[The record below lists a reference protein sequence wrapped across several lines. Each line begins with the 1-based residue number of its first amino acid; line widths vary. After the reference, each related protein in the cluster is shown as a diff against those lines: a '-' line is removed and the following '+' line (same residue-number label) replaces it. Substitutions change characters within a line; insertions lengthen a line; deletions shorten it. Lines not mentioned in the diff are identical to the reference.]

1 MRITARLIVALAIS
15 ATLVAAGST
24 FFQAR
29 QERRSLLNDLNRRG
43 EILAETFGDI
53 VQSGVESKSPRR
65 LDEIVA
71 KYGDHGDL
79 SGIAVFS
86 ADGKPL
92 AFTPALSD
100 EVPALAETVREALAQ
115 QAPADTLVSAP
126 SGEMHAY
133 VSPLL
138 EPKGGAVGAL
148 AIIHDASYVQVRID
162 ELWKN
167 NFLRLLIEV
176 FIISLVTLWIV
187 RWNVMS
193 PLDQLT
199 DWMRKTR
206 AGETADA
213 PPLPKGL
220 FQPLAAEASFLAESL
235 AEARAVA
242 EEEAHLRHKAASLW
256 TAERLKEHVK
266 ITLEGRPIFVVA
278 NREPY
283 MHVRKNGKIEVLT
296 PASGLVTGV
305 EPILLA
311 CGGVWVAHGAG
322 DADKETADAKGRIAV
337 PPESPQYTLRRVWL
351 TNEEEE
357 GYYYGFANEG
367 LWPLCHIAYT
377 RPQFKASDWEYYQ
390 AANQKFADA
399 LVEEMAGVRDPCVL
413 IQDYHFA
420 VLPKLIKKKRP
431 DARVALFWHIPW
443 PNPEAFAVC
452 PWQREILEGMI
463 AADIIGFHIQFH
475 CNNFLETVDRTMEC
489 RIDWERFAVR
499 RGGHTANVRP
509 YPISVAFPNPV
520 AAKPNP
526 GAAELLR
533 RAGLKAE
540 FMGIGV
546 DRIDYTKGLL
556 ERFTGIE
563 RFLDK
568 YPQYRGRFTF
578 VQIAAPSRTR
588 IKRYRDLQL
597 ELESEAKRINAKFAA
612 RDYAAIVLMSSH
624 HNHADIEPYYKAAN
638 LCMVTS
644 LHDGMNLVAKEF
656 IAARDEENGVLILS
670 RFTGASRE
678 LRDALI
684 VNPYDFEQSADAIA
698 RALEMPPEEQTA
710 RMVAMRAMVREHN
723 IYAWAARLIDGLAQ
737 IRLSPSQ
744 EFKV

>member
-1 MRITARLIVALAIS
+1 MRITARLIVALAIA

-29 QERRSLLNDLNRRG
+29 QEKRGLLDDLNRRG
-43 EILAETFGDI
+43 EILSQTFGDL
-53 VQSGVESKSPRR
+53 VQSALESGSRRR
-65 LDEIVA
+65 LEDVVK
-71 KYGDHGDL
+71 KYGSHGRL
-79 SGIAVFS
+79 NGIAVFN
-86 ADGKPL
+86 AEDKPL
-92 AFTPALSD
+92 AFTPALSG
-100 EVPALAETVREALAQ
+100 EIAALEQTVKRALAQ
-115 QAPADTLVSAP
+115 QSPADAVLGSP
-126 SGEMHAY
+126 DGDFHAY
-133 VSPLL
+133 VTPLAPNRGL
-138 EPKGGAVGAL
+138 VGAL
-148 AIIHDASYVQVRID
+148 AVVHDASYIKVRID

-187 RWNVMS
+187 RWNIMS
-193 PLDQLT
+193 PLDDLT

-206 AGETADA
+206 AGEPAAA

-220 FQPLAAEASFLAESL
+220 QPLAAEASFLAESL

-266 ITLEGRPIFVVA
+266 ATLEGRPIFVVA

-283 MHVRKNGKIEVLT
+283 MHVRKGGKVEVLT
-296 PASGLVTGV
+296 PASGLVTGI

-322 DADKETADAKGRIAV
+322 DADQESADAHGRIAV

-351 TNEEEE
+351 TKEEEE

-377 RPQFKASDWEYYQ
+377 RPQFKASDWNYYQ
-390 AANQKFADA
+390 VANQKFADA
-399 LVEEMAGVRDPCVL
+399 LIEEMAGVREPCVL

-420 VLPKLIKKKRP
+420 LLPKLIKKKRP

-463 AADIIGFHIQFH
+463 AADIVGFHIQFH

-499 RGGHTANVRP
+499 RGGHSAGVRP

-533 RAGLKAE
+533 REGLKAE
-540 FMGIGV
+540 FMGIGI

-556 ERFTGIE
+556 ERFSGIE
-563 RFLDK
+563 RFLEK

-588 IKRYRDLQL
+588 IKRYRDLQE

-612 RDYAAIVLMSSH
+612 KDYAAIVLMASH

-656 IAARDEENGVLILS
+656 IASRDEENGVLILS

-684 VNPYDFEQSADAIA
+684 VNPYDFEQTADAIA
-698 RALEMPPEEQTA
+698 RAIEMSPEEQTA

-723 IYAWAARLIDGLAQ
+723 VYAWAARLIDGLAQ

-744 EFKV
+744 EFKA